1 MASKLLNLV
10 ALSSLAVLAV
20 TFGPASTNALSTG
33 HVHMNRHIDHAPIAK
48 RKRDNSKRCKVR
60 SSTISSA
67 APSTTASASGNSAE
81 PARKLI
87 PYRRRCARIPFVR
100 VTLHEHASPVAG
112 PDGSA
117 AAVSESPFG
126 ATC

>member
-60 SSTISSA
+60 SSTSA
-67 APSTTASASGNSAE
+67 APSSTAKAQTTAKALAE
-81 PARKLI
+81 TTSTSTKGVI
-87 PYRRRCARIPFVR
+87 
-100 VTLHEHASPVAG
+100 E
-112 PDGSA
+112 
-117 AAVSESPFG
+117 
-126 ATC
+126 